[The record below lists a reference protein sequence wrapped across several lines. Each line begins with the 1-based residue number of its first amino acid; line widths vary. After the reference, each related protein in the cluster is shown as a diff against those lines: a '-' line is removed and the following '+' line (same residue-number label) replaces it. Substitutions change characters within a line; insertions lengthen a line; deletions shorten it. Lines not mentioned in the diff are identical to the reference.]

1 MIVGVSMNSKNFSSQ
16 GKKKN
21 DSLDF
26 RRQKM
31 VDWFSPSQLAKTG
44 IQAVVSSVFGNY
56 ADKREIQAALSKN
69 EESLKPYDFS
79 DRDETWVDYV
89 SDLGSGWNSTYS
101 VAYLL
106 GRNNLS
112 IKNFNGN
119 DYNLKRGNILVM
131 GGDEVYPVA
140 TPEEYKNR
148 LTGPYQSSLSSVKD
162 SNNAPTLF
170 AIPGNHDWYDGLSSF
185 MKQFCQQRWIGG
197 WQTKQNRS
205 YFAIKL
211 PNNWWLWGIDIQLNA
226 DIDKP
231 QLDYFDHM
239 CKLAEKGD
247 KVILCTAEPSWS
259 YQEYQKD
266 DKPYQNLKFFKDRY
280 ALKGDKKLKF
290 SLILAGDLHHYVSF
304 REKNS
309 ENPKWRITA
318 GGGGAFTHPTHQI
331 PNSLNFEKSVY
342 EKNHTSPT
350 DKESRRM
357 AFKNLQFPF
366 INLRFGAFF
375 ALVYMFFGWFVGTG
389 NTGSLLTEM
398 AGSGLSDLGVLIP
411 SILLSLSG
419 SPGLSI
425 FLALIFFG
433 ILALADTNRK
443 KPLSSWIAG
452 IIHGVVQVVLLIFG
466 LWLVSYIVS
475 GLAGI
480 DPHSALGIV
489 LYAAGLGLTGWLLNG
504 FAMGIYLL
512 TCILVLKTHDTEAF
526 SSFRGEDYKS
536 FVRMHVNPEGL
547 TIYPITIPRACRNW
561 KEAEEKIEGEK
572 PWFVPAEGEDFKYSL
587 IEEPINIR
595 H

>member
-1 MIVGVSMNSKNFSSQ
+1 MNSGDLSGHEKR
-16 GKKKN
+16 KV

-26 RRQKM
+26 QRQKM

-44 IQAVVSSVFGNY
+44 LQAVVSSVFGNY
-56 ADKREIQAALSKN
+56 ADKREMQAALSKN
-69 EESLKPYDFS
+69 QNPPKPYDFS
-79 DRDETWVDYV
+79 DRDDIWIDYV

-106 GRNNLS
+106 GRKKLNIQNY
-112 IKNFNGN
+112 NGK
-119 DYNLKRGNILVM
+119 DYDLKRGNILIM

-140 TPEEYKNR
+140 TPKEYKNR
-148 LTGPYQSSLSSVKD
+148 LVGPYRSSLSSVNDPEK
-162 SNNAPTLF
+162 APTLF

-185 MKQFCQQRWIGG
+185 MKLFCQQRWMGG
-197 WQTKQNRS
+197 WRTKQDRS

-211 PNNWWLWGIDIQLNA
+211 PGNWWLWGIDIQLHA

-231 QLDYFDHM
+231 QLDYFDEM
-239 CKLAEKGD
+239 FKQVEPGD

-266 DKPYQNLKFFKDRY
+266 DKPYQNLKFFKNRY
-280 ALKGDKKLKF
+280 ALKGDKELKF

-304 REKNS
+304 REENS
-309 ENPKWRITA
+309 DNPHWRITS
-318 GGGGAFTHPTHQI
+318 GGGGAFSHPTHQI
-331 PNSLNFEKSVY
+331 PDKLNFEDSVY
-342 EKNHTSPT
+342 EKSSASPSK
-350 DKESRRM
+350 DESHKM
-357 AFKNLQFPF
+357 AFKNLLFPF
-366 INLRFGAFF
+366 INVRFGFFF
-375 ALVYMFFGWFVGTG
+375 AVVYILFGWFMASG
-389 NTGSLLTEM
+389 NTGSLLNQM

-411 SILLSLSG
+411 GILVSLLG

-452 IIHGVVQVVLLIFG
+452 IIHGIVQVMLLITG
-466 LWLVSYIVS
+466 LWLVSYLVV

-480 DPHSALGIV
+480 SPVSVLGII
-489 LYAAGLGLTGWLLNG
+489 LFFTGLGLAGWLMNG

-512 TCILVLKTHDTEAF
+512 ICILVLKTHDTESF

-536 FVRMHVNPEGL
+536 FLRLHIESDGL

-561 KEAEEKIEGEK
+561 KEVEDKYEGEE
-572 PWFVPAEGEDFKYSL
+572 PWFVPAEGEEFKYSL
-587 IEEPINIR
+587 IEDPINIKS
-595 H
+595 

>member
-1 MIVGVSMNSKNFSSQ
+1 MNNEKFSSQ
-16 GKKKN
+16 EKKKEVF
-21 DSLDF
+21 LDF
-26 RRQKM
+26 QRQKM

-56 ADKREIQAALSKN
+56 ADKRELQAALSNN
-69 EESLKPYDFS
+69 EQSLKPYDFS
-79 DRDETWVDYV
+79 NREDIWVDYV
-89 SDLGSGWNSTYS
+89 SDIGSGWNSTYS

-106 GRNNLS
+106 GRKKLN
-112 IKNFNGN
+112 IQNFNGK
-119 DYNLKRGNILVM
+119 DYDLERGDILVM

-148 LTGPYQSSLSSVKD
+148 LVGPYRSSLSSVKN
-162 SNNAPTLF
+162 SAEAPTLF

-185 MKQFCQQRWIGG
+185 MKLFCQQRWMGG

-211 PNNWWLWGIDIQLNA
+211 PNNWWLWGIDIQLSA

-231 QLDYFDHM
+231 QLDYFDRM
-239 CKLAEKGD
+239 CSLAEKGD

-280 ALKGDKKLKF
+280 ALKGEKELNF

-304 REKNS
+304 REENS

-318 GGGGAFTHPTHQI
+318 GGGGAFLHPTHQI
-331 PNSLNFEKSVY
+331 PDTLNFEDSVY
-342 EKNHTSPT
+342 EKSHASPSK
-350 DKESRRM
+350 DESRRM
-357 AFKNLQFPF
+357 AFKNLRFPF
-366 INLRFGAFF
+366 INLRFGVFF
-375 ALVYMFFGWFVGTG
+375 GLVYMLFGWFTGTG
-389 NTGSLLTEM
+389 NTGSLINQM
-398 AGSGLSDLGVLIP
+398 AVSGLSDLGVLIP
-411 SILLSLSG
+411 SILASLFG

-452 IIHGVVQVVLLIFG
+452 IIHGIVQVILLIFG
-466 LWLVSYIVS
+466 LWLVSYLII

-480 DPHSALGIV
+480 NPVSVLGIV
-489 LYAAGLGLTGWLLNG
+489 LFFTGLGLSGWLLNG

-512 TCILVLKTHDTEAF
+512 TCILVLKTHDTESF

-536 FVRMHVNPEGL
+536 FVRLHVDTDGL

-561 KEAEEKIEGEK
+561 KEVEDKIEGEE
-572 PWFVPAEGEDFKYSL
+572 PWFVPAESEDFKYSL
-587 IEEPINIR
+587 IEDPINIR
-595 H
+595 S

>member
-1 MIVGVSMNSKNFSSQ
+1 MNNEKFSSQ
-16 GKKKN
+16 EKKKEVF
-21 DSLDF
+21 LDF
-26 RRQKM
+26 QRQKM

-56 ADKREIQAALSKN
+56 ADKRELQAALSKN
-69 EESLKPYDFS
+69 EQSLKPYDFS
-79 DRDETWVDYV
+79 NREDIWVDYV
-89 SDLGSGWNSTYS
+89 SDIGSGWNSTYS

-106 GRNNLS
+106 GRKKLN
-112 IKNFNGN
+112 IQNFNGK
-119 DYNLKRGNILVM
+119 DYDLERGEILVM

-148 LTGPYQSSLSSVKD
+148 LVGPYRSSLSSVKN
-162 SNNAPTLF
+162 SAEAPTLF

-185 MKQFCQQRWIGG
+185 MKLFCQQRWMGG

-211 PNNWWLWGIDIQLNA
+211 PNNWWLWGIDIQLSA

-231 QLDYFDHM
+231 QLDYFDRM
-239 CKLAEKGD
+239 CSLAEKGD

-280 ALKGDKKLKF
+280 ALKGEKELNF

-304 REKNS
+304 REENS

-318 GGGGAFTHPTHQI
+318 GGGGAFLHPTHQI
-331 PNSLNFEKSVY
+331 PDTLNFEDSVY
-342 EKNHTSPT
+342 EKSHASPSK
-350 DKESRRM
+350 DESRRM
-357 AFKNLQFPF
+357 AFKNLRFPF
-366 INLRFGAFF
+366 INLRFGVFF
-375 ALVYMFFGWFVGTG
+375 GLVYMLFGWFTGTG
-389 NTGSLLTEM
+389 NTGSLINQM
-398 AGSGLSDLGVLIP
+398 AVSGLSDLGVLIP
-411 SILLSLSG
+411 SILASLFG

-452 IIHGVVQVVLLIFG
+452 IIHGIVQVILLIFG
-466 LWLVSYIVS
+466 LWLVSYLII

-480 DPHSALGIV
+480 NPVSVLGII
-489 LYAAGLGLTGWLLNG
+489 LFFTGLGLSGWLLNG

-512 TCILVLKTHDTEAF
+512 TCILVLKTHDTESF

-536 FVRMHVNPEGL
+536 FVRMHVDADGL

-561 KEAEEKIEGEK
+561 KEVEDKIEGEE
-572 PWFVPAEGEDFKYSL
+572 PWFVPAESEDFKYSL
-587 IEEPINIR
+587 IEDPINIKP
-595 H
+595 